1 MMVIVLLIT
10 LALGLLY
17 LSLQNYAS
25 VPNAYTIKYQS
36 HHYRFKPVKHK
47 FVGTNFNYVL
57 HKLGDE
63 SNGSRLFKNCSDSWS
78 ILRVNPTMYLT
89 YGYNNYDVLTNLR
102 KTLEDRGIPSY
113 KASSVWML
121 TLPMVLGI
129 KHINNITVYYCY
141 DGDKRHAVTV
151 IEIHNTSFERHMHVH
166 VIGSSDSIETKY
178 VTILKT

>member
-1 MMVIVLLIT
+1 MIVIIIVASI
-10 LALGLLY
+10 LLY
-17 LSLQNYAS
+17 LAFQSYKNVA
-25 VPNAYTIKYQS
+25 NAYFIKYNS
-36 HHYRFKPVKHK
+36 HHRRFKPIKTT
-47 FVGTNFNYVL
+47 FTANFNYVL
-57 HKLGDE
+57 HKLGNE
-63 SNGSRLFKNCSDSWS
+63 SSGSRLFKNCSDSWS

-121 TLPMVLGI
+121 TLPMVLGM

-166 VIGSSDSIETKY
+166 VIGSSDSIET
-178 VTILKT
+178 T